1 MATVTVGRRTIEV
14 SHPGKVLFPARGI
27 TKGDLVGYYRA
38 VAKVMVPHL
47 RGRPVMMDRYPDGID
62 GDSFVQ
68 KNVPDYFPD
77 WIHRRELSKENG
89 VVTHL
94 VCDDQATLVY
104 LAAQACITPHV
115 WLSRADRADRPDRL
129 VFDLDPS
136 TDELEVLRHAARSL
150 RGTLEDLGLSPFVQ
164 TTGSKGFHVVV
175 PLDRRA
181 GFDEVRSFA
190 RGVAELVA
198 ARDPSRLT
206 TEQRKDKRGDRMYLD
221 TMRNGYSQTSVAP
234 YAVRARS
241 EAPVATPLT
250 WEELEN
256 GDAEPQSYDIATVL
270 ERLGREGDPW
280 AAMSRHAQSLQRPI
294 KELARARP

>member
-1 MATVTVGRRTIEV
+1 MATVTVGRRTIEL

-27 TKGDLVGYYRA
+27 TKDDLVGYYRA

-77 WIHRRELSKENG
+77 WIHRRELPKENG
-89 VVTHL
+89 VVTHV

-136 TDELEVLRHAARSL
+136 TDELDVLRHAARSL

-164 TTGSKGFHVVV
+164 TTGSRGFHVVV

-198 ARDPSRLT
+198 AREPSRLT

-221 TMRNGYSQTSVAP
+221 TMRNGYGQTSVAP

-241 EAPVATPLT
+241 RAPVATPLT
-250 WEELEN
+250 WEELES
-256 GDAEPQSYDIATVL
+256 GDAEPQSYDMATVL
-270 ERLGREGDPW
+270 ERLEREGDPW